1 MTKPKMDYE
10 EQLQIL
16 REAIDAA
23 FESDE
28 DVATWSRQLS
38 HTPLG
43 DLLEGSQQEK
53 SGAWT
58 FDEAAQF
65 LGCSPR
71 SLKAQYKKWDVPHY
85 HIGSLVRFRKNDL
98 LTFVENRIEGS
109 SGRGGK
115 RLTPKISK

>member
-1 MTKPKMDYE
+1 MDYE

-16 REAIDAA
+16 REAIDKGYNRAA

-38 HTPLG
+38 HTPLPP
-43 DLLEGSQQEK
+43 LNQEVDMIETP
-53 SGAWT
+53 WT

-71 SLKAQYKKWDVPHY
+71 SLRQLYKKWDVPHY
-85 HIGSLVRFRKNDL
+85 HIGSLVRFRKSDL
-98 LTFVENRIEGS
+98 VGLVENRIEGS
-109 SGRGGK
+109 SGQGGK
-115 RLTPKISK
+115 PLTPKISK